1 MSGTYPIVVGD
12 RGRVVLPASV
22 RRRAGMSAGTPLV
35 LLETSDGL
43 VLLTRKQL
51 QSRVR
56 SELAGLDLVSDL
68 IAERRRDAS
77 VEDAL

>member
-1 MSGTYPIVVGD
+1 MSGTYPVVVGD

-56 SELAGLDLVSDL
+56 SELAGLDLVGDL

>member
-1 MSGTYPIVVGD
+1 MSGSHSVVVGD
-12 RGRVVLPASV
+12 RGRIVLPAGV
-22 RRRAGMSAGTPLV
+22 RRRAGLSAGTPLV

-68 IAERRRDAS
+68 VADRRRDAAS
-77 VEDAL
+77 EEVP

>member
-1 MSGTYPIVVGD
+1 MSGTYPVVVGD

-56 SELAGLDLVSDL
+56 SELAGLDLVGDL
-68 IAERRRDAS
+68 IAERRREAS